1 MLLILIM
8 CASFISV
15 PLWIRIVRA
24 YRKRFP
30 IVLDRKK
37 KRTLRQRL
45 AQYVFHETMIG
56 TVLDVT
62 QVGLSLVSCAVYVV
76 ETYLDT
82 EEEVA
87 FFVAEVRLCARHTLP
102 NWWRTHC
109 VPLKV
114 LLTIIFGGDYCFRF
128 YLAQDKWVYFFDP
141 FAGVCDHCS

>member
-1 MLLILIM
+1 MDDGMLLILIM
-8 CASFISV
+8 CASFISI

-56 TVLDVT
+56 TVLDIT
-62 QVGLSLVSCAVYVV
+62 QVGLSLVSCGVYVV

-87 FFVAEVRLCARHTLP
+87 FFVAEVRLCAHS
-102 NWWRTHC
+102 
-109 VPLKV
+109 
-114 LLTIIFGGDYCFRF
+114 
-128 YLAQDKWVYFFDP
+128 AQLV
-141 FAGVCDHCS
+141 AHSL